1 MKKYKKSKP
10 NFNQRPKVKSQAIKR
25 ENYKKDNDIQ
35 KIRLNKLI
43 ANTGICSRREA
54 DKFIAAGVITVNGL
68 GITELGYKVNSS
80 DIVKFNGQ
88 KLKSENLKYVLL
100 NKPKN
105 YSGRINSGTKTT
117 SVMNL
122 ISSACKEKVFPVDK
136 LNKLETGLLIFTN
149 DSALAK
155 KIRNKNQKIKSIYQ
169 ITLDKHLNQE
179 DLLKI
184 REGVFID
191 KKKNNLNSIS
201 YIKNR
206 PLFGYGIGNW
216 RIYSI
221 EADSK
226 QMASYIVPYFAHNDF
241 LEVFVETGIL
251 GFLSYLAF
259 FFFIFKMCLKRIL
272 LWTKNKANFES
283 LLISFGVIFYF
294 VDQNLNF
301 PLDRTAMQIILIVLI
316 SVIINITNESKKA

>member
-201 YIKNR
+201 YIKNKPR
-206 PLFGYGIGNW
+206 NEVGIEHNRGGIKYIKEIFQKLNYRITKLDRVFFGGLTKKKLPRKHYRHLNQDEIN
-216 RIYSI
+216 I
-221 EADSK
+221 
-226 QMASYIVPYFAHNDF
+226 
-241 LEVFVETGIL
+241 
-251 GFLSYLAF
+251 
-259 FFFIFKMCLKRIL
+259 LKRL
-272 LWTKNKANFES
+272 
-283 LLISFGVIFYF
+283 
-294 VDQNLNF
+294 
-301 PLDRTAMQIILIVLI
+301 
-316 SVIINITNESKKA
+316 